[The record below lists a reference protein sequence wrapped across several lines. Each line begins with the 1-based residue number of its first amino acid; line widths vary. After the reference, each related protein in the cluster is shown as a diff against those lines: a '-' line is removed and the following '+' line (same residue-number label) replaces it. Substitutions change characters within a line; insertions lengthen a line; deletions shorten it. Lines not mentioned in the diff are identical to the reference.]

1 MMRMIIAT
9 VLMST
14 TLGSAASFAQA
25 PIRPAVVELFTSE
38 GCSSCPPAEVYLG
51 ELAQRP
57 DVLALAFHV
66 DYWDGLGW
74 QDRFVIPEAT
84 PRQRGYARSLRLS
97 SLYTPQVVV
106 DGSVDLV
113 GSDRNKIVRVL
124 KESRTGVSIDI
135 ALREDSL
142 AIDIGPDSTTVK
154 QSDVVLFAFAH
165 SAVSP
170 IGRGENSGR
179 TLTEYNIVRAVR
191 HLGEYGGRA
200 QTYRTDLS
208 SLPKDA
214 TDVAVI
220 VQSPGQGPIVGA
232 ARYSLR

>member
-1 MMRMIIAT
+1 MRTIIAA
-9 VLMST
+9 VLMSAI
-14 TLGSAASFAQA
+14 LAIAANSVQAQV
-25 PIRPAVVELFTSE
+25 RPAVVELFTSE

-51 ELAQRP
+51 ELAQRA

-66 DYWDGLGW
+66 DYWDDLGW
-74 QDRFVIPEAT
+74 HDRFVIPEAT

-97 SLYTPQVVV
+97 SIYTPQIVI
-106 DGSVDLV
+106 DGTTDFV
-113 GSDRNKIVRVL
+113 GSDRARIVRAL
-124 KESRTGVSIDI
+124 KDSRTGVPIDI
-135 ALREDSL
+135 TVREGSL
-142 AIDIGPDSTTVK
+142 AIDLLSESTAK
-154 QSDVVLFAFAH
+154 PSDVVLFAFAR

-179 TLTEYNIVRAVR
+179 TLTEYNIVRAVK

-200 QTYRTDLS
+200 QTYQADLS

-220 VQSPGQGPIVGA
+220 VQSLGQGLVLGA